1 MYKII
6 FLDDEMMTLK
16 LLEHAVDWQKYKIDL
31 CGSASDGEE
40 GIALFQQVQPDIVIT
55 DIRMPRM
62 NGIELAA
69 ALRQT
74 TKKAKILLFSAYA
87 EFEYAQSAITYEI
100 SEYLLKPLDEDKLEA
115 AIARIVQELDR
126 EQALSSTI
134 ESYRLEQAERQL
146 QQLFAG
152 GRSGARRDLPVPLP
166 DQIAAACGP
175 VDTLLACVCT
185 AEPHEPELRSDV
197 EVVRL
202 RLKEQLGPMTPIVAI
217 SPVELIALA
226 AASRLGPQ
234 FATLADTLHSLRSQ
248 GCPLVVG
255 VGPLAD
261 PPDLAAAHDCAE
273 KALDA
278 CFYSGQALCTTL
290 PSGPALAGDRA
301 GAAPLGLVE
310 FEQPIAALVE
320 QGKDRDLNAC
330 LQSRLA
336 TLLQL
341 HAEPELICSFVFAI
355 LNWVKIELT
364 KQHRTGVPGGL
375 ESITPARLRACGDAA
390 ALAAYLDHRLAAI
403 GAGVTSLLAAD
414 PGYHIVRQAKEYT
427 RGHYAEVEL
436 SLQDV
441 ALHVGLSK
449 NHFSQVFHKVTGQT
463 FWNYVTQLRIE
474 KAKEMLKQGNS
485 SNAEICR
492 AIGYASEYHFSK
504 IFKRVTGVATQQ
516 YRKL

>member
-234 FATLADTLHSLRSQ
+234 FATLADTKTWETSNVTVGQTIGRSLKLVAVRENEIDILDTVTGKPQTVRAGENVSVRIIEHEFDRAAQETASHVFHTDPRGLQRVASRYGVGASCETVAFAGHSPCRITAVAKHSLADRLDLKV
-248 GCPLVVG
+248 GDLVVSSDGQPVTPDSLASVLRSMADTASQARQLTIARHG
-255 VGPLAD
+255 V
-261 PPDLAAAHDCAE
+261 
-273 KALDA
+273 
-278 CFYSGQALCTTL
+278 FL
-290 PSGPALAGDRA
+290 PR
-301 GAAPLGLVE
+301 V
-310 FEQPIAALVE
+310 
-320 QGKDRDLNAC
+320 
-330 LQSRLA
+330 
-336 TLLQL
+336 
-341 HAEPELICSFVFAI
+341 
-355 LNWVKIELT
+355 
-364 KQHRTGVPGGL
+364 
-375 ESITPARLRACGDAA
+375 
-390 ALAAYLDHRLAAI
+390 YL
-403 GAGVTSLLAAD
+403 
-414 PGYHIVRQAKEYT
+414 
-427 RGHYAEVEL
+427 
-436 SLQDV
+436 
-441 ALHVGLSK
+441 
-449 NHFSQVFHKVTGQT
+449 
-463 FWNYVTQLRIE
+463 
-474 KAKEMLKQGNS
+474 
-485 SNAEICR
+485 
-492 AIGYASEYHFSK
+492 SE
-504 IFKRVTGVATQQ
+504 
-516 YRKL
+516 